1 MGNLG
6 HGGAQNKDTFNS
18 AIYLICK
25 IDFKSWQVIAM
36 ICIEILF
43 KSQNRKCYCMIRDLP
58 KPTAWR
64 CSQEPKQGLLF
75 LKDSST

>member
-25 IDFKSWQVIAM
+25 IDFKLWAINCNDMYRNTV
-36 ICIEILF
+36 
-43 KSQNRKCYCMIRDLP
+43 
-58 KPTAWR
+58 
-64 CSQEPKQGLLF
+64 
-75 LKDSST
+75 